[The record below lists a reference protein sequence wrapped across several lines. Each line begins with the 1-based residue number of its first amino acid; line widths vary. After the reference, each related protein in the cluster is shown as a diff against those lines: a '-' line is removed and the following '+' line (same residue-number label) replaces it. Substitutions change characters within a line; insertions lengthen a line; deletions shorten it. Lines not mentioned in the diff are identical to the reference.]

1 MPSQT
6 ANRPRLILAS
16 GSPRR
21 QQMLSEAG
29 LLFEVIESGVI
40 EDKREEES
48 APDFVLR
55 MATAKALAVSG
66 KARGA
71 MVLGADTIVEI
82 DGEILGKPGNPEHAR
97 EMLQRLSG
105 RTHNVITA
113 FAIAK
118 DRRILESQSAITQV
132 RFRQLS
138 EREITEYVAGSEPY
152 DKAGGYAAQGA
163 GAAFIAHIDGSYTNV
178 MGLPLK
184 ESLAALR
191 RHHVMW

>member
-1 MPSQT
+1 
-6 ANRPRLILAS
+6 LILAS

-21 QQMLSEAG
+21 KHLLNEAG

-40 EDKREEES
+40 EDKREEET

-55 MATAKALAVSG
+55 MATAKALAVSA

-82 DGEILGKPGNPEHAR
+82 DGDILGKPGNPEHAR

-152 DKAGGYAAQGA
+152 DKAGGYAAQGT
-163 GAAFIAHIDGSYTNV
+163 GAAFIAHIEGSYTNV

-191 RHHVMW
+191 RHRVMW